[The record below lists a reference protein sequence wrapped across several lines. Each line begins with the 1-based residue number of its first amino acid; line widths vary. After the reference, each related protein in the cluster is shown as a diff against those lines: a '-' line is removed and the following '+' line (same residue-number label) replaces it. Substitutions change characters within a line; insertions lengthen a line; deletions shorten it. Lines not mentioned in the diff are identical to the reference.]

1 MRTLSYPSFHKESSN
16 LRHNAKMEAKKD
28 FFPAS
33 QIQIL
38 FSEGPILMEAEKDM
52 KIIFSATHR
61 IRRGDY

>member
-1 MRTLSYPSFHKESSN
+1 
-16 LRHNAKMEAKKD
+16 MEAKKD